1 MTTSSATAPGA
12 APGDADDFDG
22 PIPPVAIEEMLRSL
36 GRALRARQMYPG
48 NNPMW
53 LKALESVQ
61 GSFGPVWAT
70 DDTLLLTISET
81 ELKYGPHVVL
91 HEAEQSP
98 DSLPWAFYKDG
109 VRGLVLTE
117 GFEKEELA
125 KLLELLPRVK
135 RSGPDDD
142 DLQMLLWESGFE
154 FLKYQH
160 VEVGAD
166 GPTFDEQMGATTRWS
181 DDPEGRRARSG
192 SPGEYDGTEA
202 GGGGGAVDGAEGT
215 GSGEGGDERKSG
227 IVNLADFDSS
237 LYFLD
242 ENELNYLRTEVV
254 KEYAR
259 DHRSNVLAMLFDTF
273 ELQADA
279 EVRDEVCE
287 LLDYF
292 VLTLLSQ
299 GELRAV
305 AWLLKEAGE
314 SAQRAVDL
322 QPAHRDRLAQ
332 LPDRMSDPET
342 LSEVLQG
349 LDASPHLPAQE
360 DLNALFDQL
369 RVSALGTIFGWLGRL
384 EQPPLRTLLEGAAD
398 RMARGNTL
406 ELVKLLSSNERLV
419 QLEAVRRS
427 GALKTAAAVAP
438 IGKILSDGDAE
449 LRQACVVALAEIFSP
464 GAMQLLERAIGD
476 ADRDVRVAAARAV
489 AGARYRAA
497 FNRLDGII
505 KGKEIRDRDKTEMMA
520 MFEAYGAVCTDA
532 GITLLDS
539 LLNGKGFLGRRED
552 AEIRVC
558 AAAALGR
565 AGSPKAQE
573 SLRKGVDEKDVV
585 VRNAVNRALRGDGIK

>member
-1 MTTSSATAPGA
+1 MTTSQVPAPGA

-22 PIPPVAIEEMLRSL
+22 PIPPAAIEEMLRGVS
-36 GRALRARQMYPG
+36 RALRARQMYPG

-53 LKALESVQ
+53 LKALETVQ
-61 GSFGPVWAT
+61 GTFAPIWAA

-81 ELKYGPHVVL
+81 EIKYGPHVVL
-91 HEAEQSP
+91 HEADQSA
-98 DSLPWAFYKDG
+98 DSLPWTFFKDG
-109 VRGLVLTE
+109 VRGIVLSE

-125 KLLELLPRVK
+125 KLVELLPRVK

-142 DLQMLLWESGFE
+142 DLQMLLWESGFS

-160 VEVGAD
+160 VEVGGD
-166 GPTFDEQMGATTRWS
+166 GPAFDDQMGAPTRWS
-181 DDPEGRRARSG
+181 DDPEGRRARAG
-192 SPGEYDGTEA
+192 TPGEYDGTEA
-202 GGGGGAVDGAEGT
+202 GGGGGTADGAG
-215 GSGEGGDERKSG
+215 GGEGGEERKSG

-242 ENELNYLRTEVV
+242 ESELNYLRTEVV

-259 DHRSNVLAMLFDTF
+259 DHRSNVLAMLLDTF
-273 ELQADA
+273 ESQAEPA
-279 EVRDEVCE
+279 VRDEICE

-292 VLTLLSQ
+292 VLTLLTQ

-322 QPAHRDRLAQ
+322 QPAHRDRLLH
-332 LPDRMSDPET
+332 LPDRMSEPET

-349 LDASPHLPAQE
+349 LDVSPHLPAQE
-360 DLNALFDQL
+360 ELNALFDQL
-369 RVSALGTIFGWLGRL
+369 RVTALGTIFGWLGRL

-406 ELVKLLSSNERLV
+406 ELVKLLSSPERLV

-438 IGKILSDGDAE
+438 MGKVLSDGDAE
-449 LRQACVVALAEIFSP
+449 LRQACVVALAEIGSP

-476 ADRDVRVAAARAV
+476 ADRDVRVAAARAIT
-489 AGARYRAA
+489 ASRYRAA
-497 FNRLDGII
+497 YNRLDAII
-505 KGKEIRDRDKTEMMA
+505 KGKEIRERDKTEMMA
-520 MFEAYGAVCTDA
+520 MFEAFGAVTSDP
-532 GITLLDS
+532 GIALLDS

-565 AGSPKAQE
+565 AGGPKAQE
-573 SLRKGVDEKDVV
+573 SLRKAVDEKDVV
-585 VRNAVNRALRGDGIK
+585 VRNAVNRALRGEATK